1 MKTEKEKKEK
11 KAGRH
16 VEAMPVLPAP
26 CGEAG
31 VEGASVCWVRR
42 KDQTTRAADLHQS
55 ALY

>member
-1 MKTEKEKKEK
+1 MKKEKKEK
-11 KAGRH
+11 KAGRQ

-31 VEGASVCWVRR
+31 VEGASVCWARR